1 MLYSECT
8 KLYMAQLNPSRT
20 YRRENTD
27 QLLFFGQR
35 ICIMQ
40 LGTSKQLAAVSEVKI
55 AIGKLTD
62 LGH

>member
-1 MLYSECT
+1 
-8 KLYMAQLNPSRT
+8 MAQLNPSRT